1 VTPTNPDT
9 SEMRL
14 FTDEVRAHYDL
25 SNEFYELFLDPTMTY
40 SSGVYES
47 PDDTLEAAQLRKLDQ
62 AFDRAKIQ
70 RGQTVLDVGFG
81 WGSSVRRLAE
91 QYGAHAIGIT
101 LSQAQHDHVVQRN
114 IDHPVTDGKVELRI
128 QGWEQFTDKVDAIVS
143 FEVME
148 HFRHERYQ
156 AFFDR
161 AYEVLPTGGRAL
173 IQVNAWTDPD
183 EFKANGLEFSHEQVL
198 FAKFIRKEIFPHA
211 MLPEPMQVVRH
222 AEKAGFKTIH
232 HVTLREHYI
241 PTLDAWAANLEA
253 NKTRA
258 IELVGQKKYDDYM
271 HYLTGCSKYF
281 SSGHIDVP
289 QFTFE
294 KA

>member
-1 VTPTNPDT
+1 VTQTNDST
-9 SEMRL
+9 GEMRL
-14 FTDEVRAHYDL
+14 FTEEVRSHYDL
-25 SNEFYELFLDPTMTY
+25 SNDFYKLFLDPTMTY
-40 SSGVYES
+40 SSGVFES
-47 PDDTLEAAQLRKLDQ
+47 KDDTLEEAQIRKLDQ
-62 AFDRAKIQ
+62 AFERANIQ

-91 QYGAHAIGIT
+91 KFGCHAIGIT
-101 LSQAQHDHVVQRN
+101 LSQAQHDHVQQDLKDN
-114 IDHPVTDGKVELRI
+114 PPTDGKVELRI
-128 QGWEQFTDKVDAIVS
+128 QGWEQFADQVDAIVS

-161 AYEVLPTGGRAL
+161 AHEVLPSGGRAL

-183 EFKANGLEFSHEQVL
+183 EFKEKGLERTHEQVL

-211 MLPEPMQVVRH
+211 MLPEPMQVIRH
-222 AEKAGFKTIH
+222 AENAGFKTIH
-232 HVTLREHYI
+232 HISLREHYI
-241 PTLDAWAANLEA
+241 PTLDMWAANLEA
-253 NKTRA
+253 NRDRA

-281 SSGHIDVP
+281 STGHIDVP
-289 QFTFE
+289 QYTFE
-294 KA
+294 KG